1 MRNLHPAEELA
12 QIRTEIR
19 HLKAREA
26 ELRAG
31 FLSGD
36 SPPCE
41 GGPTHRVCVH
51 ESRARVFDQTR
62 LPAAILQNPRFYRD
76 QVSARV
82 VLELATDEPALPGFA
97 PVWED
102 TGDLVEPCH

>member
-1 MRNLHPAEELA
+1 MRNIHPAEELA

-19 HLKAREA
+19 QLKAREA

-31 FLSGD
+31 FLTGD
-36 SPPCE
+36 SPCE
-41 GGPTHRVCVH
+41 GPVHRVSV
-51 ESRARVFDQTR
+51 ETRNARVFDKTR
-62 LPAAILQNPRFYRD
+62 LPEAILQNPRFYRD

-102 TGDLVEPCH
+102 AGDLVEPCH